1 MPIFEYLCRGCNAQF
16 ETIVRWPR
24 EKIICP
30 KCQSNAVDKQ
40 LSVFSSPV
48 PAKDAGTAAGSCGC
62 TPQTCGCH

>member
-1 MPIFEYLCRGCNAQF
+1 MPIFEYRCRGCNAQF
-16 ETIVRWPR
+16 ETIALSPR

-30 KCQSNAVDKQ
+30 KCHSKAADKQ

-48 PAKDAGTAAGSCGC
+48 PAKDADAVAGSCGC